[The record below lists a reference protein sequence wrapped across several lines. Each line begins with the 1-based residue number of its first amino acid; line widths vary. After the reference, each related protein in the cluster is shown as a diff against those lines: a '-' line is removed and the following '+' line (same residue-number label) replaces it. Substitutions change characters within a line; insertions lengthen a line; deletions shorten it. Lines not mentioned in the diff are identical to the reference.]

1 MSRSLLGRLSLAA
14 SFVVVAAC
22 SRDEAPA
29 AHASPSATA
38 AASIA
43 PAAPSA
49 APATS
54 ATAPTAGGRD
64 GNDPLFHP
72 EKATEKAPDVFKVKF
87 STTKGDFVVQVT
99 RAWAPNGA
107 DRFYNLVKLGF
118 YDGVR
123 FHRAIDDFMVQFG
136 IHPEPAVNGAWY
148 RAYFPDDP
156 VVKSNRRGFVTFAH
170 AGKDTRTTQ
179 IFISYV
185 DKQARLDT
193 QGFAPFGQVV
203 EGMKV
208 VDSFYKG
215 YGELAPKGKGPS
227 ASKIQR
233 EGYGYLDANFPKL
246 DAIKEAKLVP

>member
-14 SFVVVAAC
+14 SFAVLAAC

-29 AHASPSATA
+29 PHASPSATA
-38 AASIA
+38 AASA
-43 PAAPSA
+43 ASAAPSA

-72 EKATEKAPDVFKVKF
+72 EKAIEKAPDVFKVKF

-215 YGELAPKGKGPS
+215 YGELAPKGKGPN

-233 EGYGYLDANFPKL
+233 EGYGYLDDNFPKL
-246 DAIKEAKLVP
+246 DAIKEAKIVP

>member
-1 MSRSLLGRLSLAA
+1 MSRSLLGRLSLLA
-14 SFVVVAAC
+14 SLAVLVAC
-22 SRDEAPA
+22 SRDDAPA
-29 AHASPSATA
+29 PRPAPSAAPANAA
-38 AASIA
+38 AAS
-43 PAAPSA
+43 PSA

-54 ATAPTAGGRD
+54 ASAVTAGGRD

-72 EKATEKAPDVFKVKF
+72 EKAIEEAPDVFKVKF

-136 IHPEPAVNGAWY
+136 IHPEPSVNGAWY

-215 YGELAPKGKGPS
+215 YGELAPKGKGPN

-233 EGYGYLDANFPKL
+233 EGYRYLDENFPKL
-246 DAIKEAKLVP
+246 DAIKDAKILP

>member
-1 MSRSLLGRLSLAA
+1 MSRSLLGRLSLLA
-14 SFVVVAAC
+14 SLAVLAAC

-29 AHASPSATA
+29 PQASPSASA
-38 AASIA
+38 PANVAS
-43 PAAPSA
+43 AAPSA

-54 ATAPTAGGRD
+54 ATAGGRD

-193 QGFAPFGQVV
+193 QGFAPFGQIV

-208 VDSFYKG
+208 VDSLYKG
-215 YGELAPKGKGPS
+215 YGELAPKGKGPN

-233 EGYGYLDANFPKL
+233 EGYGYLDENFPKL
-246 DAIKEAKLVP
+246 DAIKEAKVVP

>member
-14 SFVVVAAC
+14 SFAVLAAC
-22 SRDEAPA
+22 SQDEAPRP
-29 AHASPSATA
+29 HASPSATA
-38 AASIA
+38 VASMA

-54 ATAPTAGGRD
+54 AIAPATGGRD

-148 RAYFPDDP
+148 RAYYPDDP

-215 YGELAPKGKGPS
+215 YGELAPKGKGPN

-246 DAIKEAKLVP
+246 DAIKEAKIVP

>member
-1 MSRSLLGRLSLAA
+1 MSRSLLGPLSLVA
-14 SFVVVAAC
+14 SCAVLAAC

-29 AHASPSATA
+29 PHASPSAA
-38 AASIA
+38 AATSTTS
-43 PAAPSA
+43 AAPSA
-49 APATS
+49 APAAS
-54 ATAPTAGGRD
+54 APTAGGRD

-72 EKATEKAPDVFKVKF
+72 EKAIEKAPDVFKVKF

-179 IFISYV
+179 LFISYV

-215 YGELAPKGKGPS
+215 YGELAPKGKGPN

-246 DAIKEAKLVP
+246 DAIKEAKLLP

>member
-1 MSRSLLGRLSLAA
+1 MSRSLLGRLS
-14 SFVVVAAC
+14 FVVSCAVLAAC
-22 SRDEAPA
+22 SREEAPA
-29 AHASPSATA
+29 PPASPSATA
-38 AASIA
+38 AAS
-43 PAAPSA
+43 AASAALSA
-49 APATS
+49 APTTS
-54 ATAPTAGGRD
+54 ATTSTAGGRD

-118 YDGVR
+118 YDGIR

-193 QGFAPFGQVV
+193 QGFAPFGQIV

-215 YGELAPKGKGPS
+215 YGELAPKGKGPN

-233 EGYGYLDANFPKL
+233 EGYGYLDENFPKL
-246 DAIKEAKLVP
+246 DAIKEAKIVP

>member
-14 SFVVVAAC
+14 SIVVLAAC

-29 AHASPSATA
+29 PHASPSATA
-38 AASIA
+38 ASTAS
-43 PAAPSA
+43 AAPSA
-49 APATS
+49 APAAS
-54 ATAPTAGGRD
+54 APTAGGRD

-72 EKATEKAPDVFKVKF
+72 EKAIEKAPDVFKVKF

-215 YGELAPKGKGPS
+215 YGELAPKGKGPN

-246 DAIKEAKLVP
+246 DVIKEAKIVP